1 MLFFWIS
8 CNTDSECNY
17 NGVPPIDYSVY
28 ISTGQPLD
36 TSVCSTTSSCSGL
49 MNRRDREIRYL
60 KDAHTKALEKANRLE
75 QLLAERD
82 NQLKFQADALA
93 ANSELRQDLECQV
106 LELQIQVT
114 LFHEQCVQELRK
126 AGITETRLKP
136 PTIRRWNDVS
146 ERRRRLVDQACSVAS
161 RPSGMNRVSHKTTF
175 QHRTGIHLSRGPTPS
190 ILNVDQG
197 IDALSYQSSESGSR
211 SMTSSVKS
219 GRSTRP
225 KSLLIIPGI
234 FRDEVEVG
242 QEIDVEDN
250 LPLVRATS
258 TSPHG
263 VTDGFVSTA
272 SGLGGNY
279 LSLNMRVTEPS
290 SGYGA
295 SYHRAQSHPE
305 SPADSQSPIHF
316 GIQQMPESGEKF
328 VLITDRP
335 SPSTL
340 SSAYSLNELSTVGVH
355 KSPRPCSDDAQF
367 PRGKHPMNRSRP
379 FLAPARFCPTQS
391 ADKSHSSNRGPS
403 LHHSQTTSPR
413 FSEKSPTIQHLQST
427 LLENQALIDSLT
439 SDDRMDASS
448 EFDSHDMMNSNKDFY
463 QLTSQSDEE
472 FVSDSE
478 IAVKN
483 LCSPHLVI
491 SAHKLRP
498 DLSTK
503 SKPSAPIQPALS
515 SLSTNP
521 DAITRDPSVPPNI
534 TTSCDT

>member
-1 MLFFWIS
+1 MDGRLHSNLIITGRCISAAVRLSIKVQLSKRKNSELNEKSNTVEDFLVALENLFYHGVKCKLRAWLKVLLINHCFVSVLSEVQQYDAELSRYYHGEALIRS
-8 CNTDSECNY
+8 SDLTVIIKDAVLLDQLQYSFDLKDSECNY

-28 ISTGQPLD
+28 IYTGQPLD

-60 KDAHTKALEKANRLE
+60 KDAHNKALEKANRLE

-82 NQLKFQADALA
+82 DQLKFQADALA

-146 ERRRRLVDQACSVAS
+146 ERRRRLVDQACSVAI

-175 QHRTGIHLSRGPTPS
+175 QHRTGVHLSRGPTPS

-225 KSLLIIPGI
+225 KSLLITPGI

-250 LPLVRATS
+250 LPLSHAPS
-258 TSPHG
+258 TSPQG

-272 SGLGGNY
+272 SGFGGNY
-279 LSLNMRVTEPS
+279 LPLNMRVTEPS

-295 SYHRAQSHPE
+295 SYHRSQSHPE
-305 SPADSQSPIHF
+305 SPADSQSPVNPF
-316 GIQQMPESGEKF
+316 RNSTDAGIWRE
-328 VLITDRP
+328 I
-335 SPSTL
+335 
-340 SSAYSLNELSTVGVH
+340 
-355 KSPRPCSDDAQF
+355 
-367 PRGKHPMNRSRP
+367 RS
-379 FLAPARFCPTQS
+379 
-391 ADKSHSSNRGPS
+391 
-403 LHHSQTTSPR
+403 HHGS
-413 FSEKSPTIQHLQST
+413 
-427 LLENQALIDSLT
+427 
-439 SDDRMDASS
+439 
-448 EFDSHDMMNSNKDFY
+448 
-463 QLTSQSDEE
+463 SQSEH
-472 FVSDSE
+472 V
-478 IAVKN
+478 IQ
-483 LCSPHLVI
+483 CILVERTVHSGRAQI
-491 SAHKLRP
+491 HKVQVLLSVVLRP
-498 DLSTK
+498 PYT
-503 SKPSAPIQPALS
+503 S
-515 SLSTNP
+515 SQ
-521 DAITRDPSVPPNI
+521 
-534 TTSCDT
+534 